1 MQRSRLMD
9 RFDMSQRNDLDKHA
23 MMIDLDR
30 ERTSRRRLT
39 SWMNVLIGYVRSS
52 RPDLTNRQFALLMY
66 VYLSP
71 GPHTVRAIAAQ
82 LRVSKPVVTRA
93 LNSLGALGYVRRQKD
108 ESDLRNVFIE
118 RTPAGRA
125 FLDAFAALIEGADA
139 DVGSGTEER
148 AEIAFKG

>member
-1 MQRSRLMD
+1 
-9 RFDMSQRNDLDKHA
+9 

-30 ERTSRRRLT
+30 ERSSRKRL
-39 SWMNVLIGYVRSS
+39 SAWMDVLIGYVRSS
-52 RPDLTNRQFALLMY
+52 RPDLTNRQLALMMF
-66 VYLSP
+66 VYLTP
-71 GPHTVRAIAAQ
+71 GPHTVRAIAAR

-125 FLDAFAALIEGADA
+125 FLDAFAALIEGAEDDGVA
-139 DVGSGTEER
+139 PDQRTEL
-148 AEIAFKG
+148 ALHS

>member
-1 MQRSRLMD
+1 
-9 RFDMSQRNDLDKHA
+9 

-30 ERTSRRRLT
+30 ERSSRKRL
-39 SWMNVLIGYVRSS
+39 SAWMDVLIGYVRSS
-52 RPDLTNRQFALLMY
+52 RPDLTNRQLALMMF
-66 VYLSP
+66 VYLTP
-71 GPHTVRAIAAQ
+71 GPHTVRAIAAR

-125 FLDAFAALIEGADA
+125 FLDAFAALIEGAEHDGVA
-139 DVGSGTEER
+139 PDQRTEL
-148 AEIAFKG
+148 ALHS